1 MIDISLCYKKDPKI
15 AEAMSVYS
23 WLEENKHNKKDRLLH
38 FFLFKNFYR
47 IENGGLTDQWKLSFS
62 EKLYESLDNQRN
74 LDLKEFV
81 KYLYQF
87 RNLKGQK
94 TFQFSFATKA
104 IALIDKEKPIYD
116 SEVEKAFG
124 WNNLYY
130 IKNFDKRIESYI
142 NRYFIIENTYNEFLV
157 KYEKEIKTFKEVYS
171 FSNIHEIKILD
182 TLVWR
187 TQKLSN

>member
-94 TFQFSFATKA
+94 TFQFSLQQRQLHL
-104 IALIDKEKPIYD
+104 LIKKNQFMIVKLKKLLVGIIYT
-116 SEVEKAFG
+116 
-124 WNNLYY
+124 
-130 IKNFDKRIESYI
+130 I
-142 NRYFIIENTYNEFLV
+142 
-157 KYEKEIKTFKEVYS
+157 
-171 FSNIHEIKILD
+171 
-182 TLVWR
+182 
-187 TQKLSN
+187 